1 LFQKIISEIYPIFKT
16 KVLMGIVLL
25 LKTIMNI
32 KPLKT
37 VLSKESNLKS
47 MRYNKNVRLNTI
59 FLSHKLIIKNID
71 YNLRLLK
78 ILKLSLYNAIY

>member
-1 LFQKIISEIYPIFKT
+1 MFQKIISEIYPIFKT